1 MPNARARRRGQSPAA
16 AQRCAEGAGLDGG
29 DALRST
35 IRRAVTRNPSR
46 RIAEFHP
53 AVAPQAI
60 SATQRIYTS
69 LTGTTVWDTYEA
81 ILDACQHAWN
91 KLMKA
96 PERITS
102 LTTRIW
108 AKPVTG

>member
-1 MPNARARRRGQSPAA
+1 MCGVAPTAALDRERRTWTSTALMPNARARRRGQSPAA

-69 LTGTTVWDTYEA
+69 LTGTTPGFLGKRVQFIAT
-81 ILDACQHAWN
+81 
-91 KLMKA
+91 
-96 PERITS
+96 
-102 LTTRIW
+102 
-108 AKPVTG
+108 

>member
-1 MPNARARRRGQSPAA
+1 MCGVAPTAALDRERRTWTSTALTPNARARRRGQSPAA

-69 LTGTTVWDTYEA
+69 LTGTT
-81 ILDACQHAWN
+81 H
-91 KLMKA
+91 
-96 PERITS
+96 TS
-102 LTTRIW
+102 HDKHSAAGRR
-108 AKPVTG
+108 